1 VSSIV
6 EPQMGEQPV
15 IDVGP
20 RVLLLLGG
28 CCLSIVTVACQAAYG
43 QQESNEDYLGPE
55 LRERVERLKTEARH
69 PSEDPAVLEDRLD
82 TLWDWANA
90 YSLVGPPLPVDFTYN
105 YTITKMALVQ
115 PSSTPVNLTRAAELI
130 ARHTRE
136 FQIYDENPRAVGPVT
151 LSEPGPFIA
160 GDTITVEQTYT
171 VGTMPMV
178 PGGGVMVGFGWYQA
192 AGMEIQARDPAAD
205 GYVTIRSSNPDAR
218 FEATGPWG
226 QWYTFH
232 NTQPQVCFR
241 LQEGTLTEGDTIT
254 LTYGDRSEGS
264 QGVTLQTWAVD
275 KVELR
280 LSVDLEGQG
289 VILTP
294 VWPSFR
300 VVGRREARGVNAVAR
315 PSIVEPGKAFE
326 LAVKSE
332 DEFRNPISGPS
343 PEYDILLDGEIVGSV
358 PAGSDAVAFV
368 RDLSLPGPG
377 VYRFL
382 VRSKGGSLACR
393 SNPIWVTKDPAYRL
407 YWGDTHGH
415 TSMADGQGSGKGYY
429 EFGRDVARLDFLVLS
444 EHDVW
449 LDASEWNRLLELA
462 ATYDTPGSFS
472 AMLGYEWTM
481 KAQMGGHH
489 NVYFP
494 TLTQRRPVRV
504 TEAHSPDDLYRSLRA
519 LYEPEEVLIIPHA
532 HAPGDWRTNDPEMER
547 VVEISSQHGT
557 FEWFG
562 NKYLQHGARVGFIGS
577 SDNHNGQPS
586 YLGFTGQFPGLA
598 AVMADENTVPAL
610 FKALKARS
618 CYATTGERIVLQ
630 ATLNGEPMGRLLSD
644 SEVRRIRC
652 RAMGTEPIEAID
664 VIRNGE
670 VVYTR
675 RYLQGEVEPD
685 ARVQVMLAS
694 SSEVFSTPRNPRRAR
709 EWTGSIEVRGA
720 RLAAV
725 QEPWFQNPLTPEYG
739 VTRDAARP
747 NRLIVNESTRGRG
760 KGILLELG
768 GASPSTEI
776 VVDIDAPADRGRRR
790 GQQTANEPAPI
801 EPMNISLRL
810 GDLTSRPVVRDQQVG
825 QHTDSLTVQLVPPD
839 AALDQLF
846 EYSDQHAPG
855 PDDYYYVRVRQ
866 VDGSMAWSSPWWVG
880 SSEGS

>member
-1 VSSIV
+1 MTI
-6 EPQMGEQPV
+6 GH
-15 IDVGP
+15 
-20 RVLLLLGG
+20 RVLLLLWSGSA
-28 CCLSIVTVACQAAYG
+28 LIATVACTPAYG
-43 QQESNEDYLGPE
+43 EKPAEDDYLAPE
-55 LRERVERLKTEARH
+55 LRGRVERLKTEAAL
-69 PSEDPAVLEDRLD
+69 PTDDPRVLEDRLD
-82 TLWDWANA
+82 TLWEWANA

-105 YTITKMALVQ
+105 YTITKMALVR
-115 PSSTPVNLTRAAELI
+115 PSSTPVNLSRASELI

-136 FQIYDENPRAVGPVT
+136 FQIYDEHPDALGPVT

-160 GDTITVEQTYT
+160 GDSITLEQTYT
-171 VGTMPMV
+171 VGTIPMV
-178 PGGGVMVGFGWYQA
+178 SGGGVMVGFGWYQA
-192 AGMEIQARDPAAD
+192 AGMNLQADDPAAD
-205 GYVTIRSSNPDAR
+205 GYVTIRCSNPEAT

-232 NTQPQVCFR
+232 NTQPQVCFKLR
-241 LQEGTLTEGDTIT
+241 EGTLTEGDTIT
-254 LTYGDRSEGS
+254 LTYGDRSGGS
-264 QGVTLQTWAVD
+264 RGVKLQSWAVD
-275 KVELR
+275 TVEFR
-280 LSVDLEGQG
+280 LHVDLEGEG

-300 VVGRREARGVNAVAR
+300 IVGRTEARGVLAVAR
-315 PSIVEPGKAFE
+315 PSIVAPGEAFE
-326 LAVKSE
+326 LAIKSE
-332 DEFRNPISGPS
+332 DEFRNPISGATPG
-343 PEYDILLDGEIVGSV
+343 YAILLDDEIVGSV
-358 PAGSDAVAFV
+358 PPGSDPVAIV

-377 VYRFL
+377 VYRFV
-382 VRSKGGSLACR
+382 VRSKDGSLSCR
-393 SNPIWVTKDPAYRL
+393 SNPVWVTTDLSHRL

-462 ATYDTPGSFS
+462 AAYDDPGSFS

-494 TLTQRRPVRV
+494 TLAQRRPVRV
-504 TEAHSPDDLYRSLRA
+504 TEAHSPDDLYSSLRA
-519 LYEPEEVLIIPHA
+519 LYDPEEVLIIPHA

-586 YLGFTGQFPGLA
+586 YLGFTGQFSGLA
-598 AVMADENTVPAL
+598 AVMATKNTVPAL
-610 FKALKARS
+610 FEALRARS
-618 CYATTGERIVLQ
+618 CYATTGERIVLD
-630 ATLNGEPMGRLLSD
+630 ATLNGEPMGSRLAR
-644 SEVRRIRC
+644 SESLRIRC
-652 RAMGTEPIEAID
+652 RAMGTEPIDAID

-685 ARVQVMLAS
+685 ARLQVMLAS

-760 KGILLELG
+760 KGILLELD
-768 GASPSTEI
+768 GASSSTEI
-776 VVDIDAPADRGRRR
+776 VVEIDAPQERGRRR
-790 GQQTANEPAPI
+790 VQEEEEDTAPPEPI
-801 EPMNISLRL
+801 HLVVRLDELIS
-810 GDLTSRPVVRDQQVG
+810 GPVVREQLVG

-839 AALDQLF
+839 SALDQLF

-866 VDGSMAWSSPWWVG
+866 VDGGMAWSSPWWVG
-880 SSEGS
+880 SSRRD